1 MRDGGACVIRR
12 TVEYGGQAYGGRG
25 VFHSPNGCYPHAPM
39 PVRAEARPRRCP
51 AAPMPGRDE
60 ARPRRCPAALRRLPR
75 QTEEASRSDA
85 VVAYSSRHTRSHDM
99 RIDLVI
105 LVISRWIGKVGK
117 GNSAIL
123 CTHGRLAQRLAQ
135 VLYTHKAG
143 GSNPSSPTMNRRRGG
158 GFALA
163 FFVYDGEDR
172 HAPRE
177 RLP

>member
-39 PVRAEARPRRCP
+39 PARAEARPRRSP
-51 AAPMPGRDE
+51 P
-60 ARPRRCPAALRRLPR
+60 ALRRLPR

-143 GSNPSSPTMNRRRGG
+143 GSNPSSPTKECEREGPCASSRFCLACVDSSPVRGAG
-158 GFALA
+158 LRKRC
-163 FFVYDGEDR
+163 DDR
-172 HAPRE
+172 ADVISS
-177 RLP
+177 